1 MFHSHGVP
9 EGDADSGSLH
19 AQNKG
24 IKYAGVALLLPS
36 TDTKAEK
43 QTIRLPSHLAIRSVW
58 TMRLIISN
66 DYF

>member
-1 MFHSHGVP
+1 MFHPHGVP
-9 EGDADSGSLH
+9 GGDADSGSLH

-36 TDTKAEK
+36 TDTKAGE
-43 QTIRLPSHLAIRSVW
+43 QTIGLPSNLAILSVW

>member
-1 MFHSHGVP
+1 MFHSHGISV
-9 EGDADSGSLH
+9 GDDDSVSLH

-36 TDTKAEK
+36 TDTKAGK
-43 QTIRLPSHLAIRSVW
+43 QTIGLPSHLAIRSFW
-58 TMRLIISN
+58 AMKLIISN